1 MNRSES
7 PSTALRAP
15 SPPLGEKDGMRGYGS
30 WNRRRMLDTIFVERP
45 DERASSGFLTHLRR
59 GKCHTPNLSF
69 QPLNSGILAVI
80 LPGHLDCTH
89 GQKLNGEKGVK
100 KGVSPKKEKVSR
112 KGKGVSPGYC
122 RKPYPKGVSPGYCRR
137 PYPFKQLAT
146 VCRHPIRK
154 RSAIQSKVITGKG
167 VSPGYCR
174 KPYPFKQLATVCRHP
189 IRKRSAIQSKV
200 ITV

>member
-1 MNRSES
+1 
-7 PSTALRAP
+7 
-15 SPPLGEKDGMRGYGS
+15 
-30 WNRRRMLDTIFVERP
+30 MLDTIFVERP

-112 KGKGVSPGYC
+112 KG
-122 RKPYPKGVSPGYCRR
+122 
-137 PYPFKQLAT
+137 
-146 VCRHPIRK
+146 
-154 RSAIQSKVITGKG
+154 